1 MKHLNINGIRATE
14 EGGGDRGVIFAPP
27 HPQMGGNR
35 HDPRLTRISSRLA
48 ESGYRCLRFDY
59 RKPYRYGTGE
69 IKDGREI
76 LEFFKQDTSKI
87 AVVGYSFGSL
97 VVSNIANNVD
107 LAVFISPLKKIDNM
121 KFNLNIEV
129 PSLVVY
135 ATRDQIVS
143 MTESN
148 EIIMKLKN
156 LKRFVSIETD
166 HFYTGKARELVQAVT
181 GFISENL

>member
-14 EGGGDRGVIFAPP
+14 EGEGDRCVIFAPP
-27 HPQMGGNR
+27 HPLMGGNR

-48 ESGYRCLRFDY
+48 EAGYRCLRFDY

-76 LEFFKQDTSKI
+76 LEFLKQGTSEI

-97 VVSNIANNVD
+97 VASNIASNAD

-121 KFNLNIEV
+121 EFNFDIEV

-135 ATRDQIVS
+135 AIRDQIVD
-143 MTESN
+143 MTESI

-156 LKRFVSIETD
+156 IKRFVSIETD
-166 HFYTGKARELVQAVT
+166 HFYTGRSRELVQAVT
-181 GFISENL
+181 DFISEYL